1 MRRLTGRTHVP
12 ALSLGCAVRPIVPV
26 VSRRCGGI
34 GCRKAIVRGC
44 SIGRRR
50 DACARR
56 EKRSEKPKRREGS
69 LDCRRHDL
77 AHPLTDASQLCANSS
92 NQTLTPWMAARPS
105 AWVATRPSHRS
116 GGELLV
122 ERFEPPCQVSTQAVT
137 AAGQHAL
144 RRACHG
150 SSSASGWGPAVKRP
164 AIGLAWHDMSVVGA
178 HSDTDR

>member
-1 MRRLTGRTHVP
+1 MRRLTGRTYVP
-12 ALSLGCAVRPIVPV
+12 ALSLGCAIRPIVPV

-56 EKRSEKPKRREGS
+56 EKRSEKPKRREDS

-105 AWVATRPSHRS
+105 ACTADVARISGIARS
-116 GGELLV
+116 SCPQAEDY
-122 ERFEPPCQVSTQAVT
+122 RIMAVT
-137 AAGQHAL
+137 
-144 RRACHG
+144 
-150 SSSASGWGPAVKRP
+150 SGWFKICKHGQRCT
-164 AIGLAWHDMSVVGA
+164 SQNYC
-178 HSDTDR
+178 RC